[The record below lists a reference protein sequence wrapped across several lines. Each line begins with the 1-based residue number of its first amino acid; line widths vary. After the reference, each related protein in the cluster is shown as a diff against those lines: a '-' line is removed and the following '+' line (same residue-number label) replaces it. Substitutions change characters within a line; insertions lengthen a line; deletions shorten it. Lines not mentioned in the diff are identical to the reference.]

1 MRPKDV
7 ALVVAMQREVAPLLK
22 GVRSHLAAGV
32 ELFELENAVV
42 AVGGVGHAAATR
54 ATEAVVA
61 NYEPGII
68 VSAGLVGALTSKLKA
83 GDVMHVRAVIEADS
97 GARFV
102 STGGEGVLL
111 TVSAV
116 SGPAEKRA
124 LSQRWNADVVD
135 MEGAAVAAQAQRSGI
150 TFSAMKAVSDEL
162 DFVMPPLGKFVND
175 AGKFETLRFL
185 AYIALRPKWWND
197 VRQLNVNSR
206 KATMKL
212 CAALQH
218 LIDQRSTPAARKSST
233 ATRVG
238 QS

>member
-7 ALVVAMQREVAPLLK
+7 ALVVAMRREVAPLLK
-22 GVRSHLAAGV
+22 GALPQSADGV
-32 ELFELENAVV
+32 EFFELEKVVV
-42 AVGGVGHAAATR
+42 AVGGVGHAAAAR
-54 ATEAVVA
+54 VTEAVVTK
-61 NYEPGII
+61 YQPDII
-68 VSAGLVGALTSKLKA
+68 VSAGLVGALASNLKA
-83 GDVMHVRAVIEADS
+83 GDVMHVREVIDADS
-97 GARFV
+97 GAHFASMGR
-102 STGGEGVLL
+102 EGVLL

-116 SGPAEKRA
+116 SGPAEKRKLA
-124 LSQRWNADVVD
+124 QHWNADVID

-150 TFSAMKAVSDEL
+150 RFSAMKAVSDEL
-162 DFVMPPLGKFVND
+162 DFVMPPLGRFVND
-175 AGKFETLRFL
+175 AGKFQTLRFL
-185 AYIALRPKWWND
+185 AYLALRPKWWND

-218 LIDQRSTPAARKSST
+218 LIDQRSTPAARKGST

>member
-1 MRPKDV
+1 MRPKHV

-22 GVRSHLAAGV
+22 RVPSQSADGV
-32 ELFELENAVV
+32 EFFELENVVV

-61 NYEPGII
+61 KYEPDII

-83 GDVMHVRAVIEADS
+83 GDVMHVRAVIDADS
-97 GARFV
+97 GAHFV
-102 STGGEGVLL
+102 STGDEGILL

-116 SGPAEKRA
+116 SGPAEKRKLA
-124 LSQRWNADVVD
+124 QQWNADVID
-135 MEGAAVAAQAQRSGI
+135 MEGSAVAAQAQRSGI

-185 AYIALRPKWWND
+185 AYLVLRPKWWND
-197 VRQLNVNSR
+197 VRQLNANSR
-206 KATMKL
+206 KATVKL
-212 CAALQH
+212 CAALEH
-218 LIDQRSTPAARKSST
+218 LISQWSTPPVRKSSP
-233 ATRVG
+233 ATSVG
-238 QS
+238 